1 MKKRNKKVLTI
12 LLSFTMLFSVLLSG
26 CGKDNTDGDMQK
38 VVLNDDAPFFSF
50 FKMEVTAILLPF
62 SP

>member
-1 MKKRNKKVLTI
+1 MKKRNLRVLTT
-12 LLSFTMLFSVLLSG
+12 LLSLTLLFPIVISG
-26 CGKDNTDGDMQK
+26 CGKENKNANVQK

>member
-26 CGKDNTDGDMQK
+26 CGKDNTNENMQK